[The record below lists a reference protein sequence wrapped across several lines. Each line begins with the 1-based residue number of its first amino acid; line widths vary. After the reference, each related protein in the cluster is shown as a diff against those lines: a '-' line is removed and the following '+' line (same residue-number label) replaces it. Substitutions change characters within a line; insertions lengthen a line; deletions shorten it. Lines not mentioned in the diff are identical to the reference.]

1 VQFYDDVSE
10 EIEQAGPDEFVM
22 LLGDLNGHA
31 GTSADGYEGVH
42 GGYGYGVRNEEGC
55 RVLELADAHSMVIGN
70 TLFTREAARLITY
83 RSGENMSMIDY
94 VLVKAKDRKYVKNVK
109 AIPGMWQHSMVV
121 MDVGSKDMGR
131 KMREKFVPRRKT
143 WRLQDTEV
151 KKVFEEKVAENWN
164 NCKDGDVWERYKDC
178 VLATADE
185 VCGWTKG
192 KCRHGETWWWD
203 ESVRKTLEDKK
214 ERFKE
219 WRRDMTV
226 EAKSEY
232 KKAKKSAKQ
241 AVAVAQ
247 KEASNKLMKE
257 MEADVRSRK
266 MFKVAKQSVKDRK
279 DVTGNGCVRDRFGKL
294 CVDERERA
302 QAWKDHMEKVMNE
315 ENEWDRDVEV
325 DVVQGPIEKVTLA
338 EVEKAIKAMKLGKA
352 AGASAVSAEHIKASG
367 MIGTEVMMRIA
378 NRVLDGE
385 GIPDDWKHSVL
396 VPLYKGKGD
405 VRDCGAYRGVKLLE
419 HGMKV
424 VERVLEG
431 RLRNAVTVNE
441 MQCGFMPGRGTVD
454 ALFMTRM
461 LQEKYGKKK
470 RKLYMCFVDL
480 EKAFDR
486 VPRKVIEWALRKKGV
501 NERLVRAV
509 MQLYEGAS
517 TMVKVG
523 NGMSDAFSVGVG
535 VHQGSVLSPLLFAI
549 VMDVVCGDVMEGLLF
564 EILYADDLVLMAD
577 SMEEL
582 QVKFYK
588 WKSAIEK
595 KGLKVNM
602 GKTKV
607 MVSGEGGERV
617 VSRIYPCGVC
627 DKRVKANSVLCTGC
641 QKWVH
646 KRCSGVK
653 GGLKKVEGMFKC
665 KRCVN
670 GKICKEAETGLND
683 GIERVES
690 FVYLGDKLN
699 AGGGCLSAVTARVR
713 VGWMKFKELSGVLR
727 GRKWS
732 VQMKGRVYKACVRT
746 AMVYGGET
754 WVMRREE
761 ENVLQ
766 RAERAM
772 VRTMCGVKL
781 RDRKSSKELMS
792 MVELNE
798 DIVTLVRRSRLRWYG
813 HVLRR
818 SGEVGIRHA
827 LEFEVEGVT
836 GRGRPRMGWR
846 EQVEKDRAKAGLRDV
861 EAVDRCEWRRGVYGF
876 HCR

>member
-1 VQFYDDVSE
+1 
-10 EIEQAGPDEFVM
+10 M
-22 LLGDLNGHA
+22 
-31 GTSADGYEGVH
+31 
-42 GGYGYGVRNEEGC
+42 
-55 RVLELADAHSMVIGN
+55 
-70 TLFTREAARLITY
+70 
-83 RSGENMSMIDY
+83 
-94 VLVKAKDRKYVKNVK
+94 
-109 AIPGMWQHSMVV
+109 
-121 MDVGSKDMGR
+121 
-131 KMREKFVPRRKT
+131 
-143 WRLQDTEV
+143 
-151 KKVFEEKVAENWN
+151 
-164 NCKDGDVWERYKDC
+164 
-178 VLATADE
+178 
-185 VCGWTKG
+185 
-192 KCRHGETWWWD
+192 
-203 ESVRKTLEDKK
+203 
-214 ERFKE
+214 
-219 WRRDMTV
+219 
-226 EAKSEY
+226 
-232 KKAKKSAKQ
+232 
-241 AVAVAQ
+241 
-247 KEASNKLMKE
+247 
-257 MEADVRSRK
+257 
-266 MFKVAKQSVKDRK
+266 
-279 DVTGNGCVRDRFGKL
+279 
-294 CVDERERA
+294 
-302 QAWKDHMEKVMNE
+302 
-315 ENEWDRDVEV
+315 
-325 DVVQGPIEKVTLA
+325 
-338 EVEKAIKAMKLGKA
+338 
-352 AGASAVSAEHIKASG
+352 
-367 MIGTEVMMRIA
+367 
-378 NRVLDGE
+378 
-385 GIPDDWKHSVL
+385 HSVL
-396 VPLYKGKGD
+396 
-405 VRDCGAYRGVKLLE
+405 
-419 HGMKV
+419 
-424 VERVLEG
+424 
-431 RLRNAVTVNE
+431 
-441 MQCGFMPGRGTVD
+441 
-454 ALFMTRM
+454 
-461 LQEKYGKKK
+461 
-470 RKLYMCFVDL
+470 
-480 EKAFDR
+480 
-486 VPRKVIEWALRKKGV
+486 
-501 NERLVRAV
+501 
-509 MQLYEGAS
+509 
-517 TMVKVG
+517 
-523 NGMSDAFSVGVG
+523 GVG

-577 SMEEL
+577 SIEEL
-582 QVKFYK
+582 QVKFDK

-617 VSRIYPCGVC
+617 VSRIDPCGVC

-772 VRTMCGVKL
+772 VRTMCGVRLK
-781 RDRKSSKELMS
+781 DRKSSKELMS
-792 MVELNE
+792 MVGLNE

-827 LEFEVEGVT
+827 LELEVEGVT

-861 EAVDRCEWRRGVYGF
+861 EAVDRCEWRRGVCGF
-876 HCR
+876 RCR